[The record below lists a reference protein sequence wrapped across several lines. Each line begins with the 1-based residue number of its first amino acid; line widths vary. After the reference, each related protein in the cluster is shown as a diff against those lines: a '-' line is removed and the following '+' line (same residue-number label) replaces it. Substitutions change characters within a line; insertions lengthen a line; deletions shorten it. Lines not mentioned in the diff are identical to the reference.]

1 MAQSAKFRRKQYFV
15 ERGLQLRFAR
25 FVILFVF
32 LASLA
37 TGLLVFYTSYFML
50 GEKLADVYPQGRLIT
65 IFKTVHI
72 ALLIDLVVMIPIIFY
87 GSIVFSHRIAGPL
100 PKIYRTLREIGQ
112 GNFDL
117 KLQLRRT
124 DELRELADVINEMT
138 TKLKERDAAK

>member
-138 TKLKERDAAK
+138 AKLKERDAAK